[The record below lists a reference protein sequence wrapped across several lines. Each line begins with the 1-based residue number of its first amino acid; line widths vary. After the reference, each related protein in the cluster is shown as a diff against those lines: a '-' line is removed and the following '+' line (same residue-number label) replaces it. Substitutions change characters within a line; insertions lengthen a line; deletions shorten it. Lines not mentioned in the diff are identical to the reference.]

1 MTTLRN
7 RHVQVKGGTLSFQ
20 FRGKSG
26 IRHSVDVNDRQLARI
41 VKQCRDLPGQEL
53 FQYFDDHGD
62 LQPVDS
68 GDINEYLKTVAGD
81 DFTAKDFRTWSG
93 TVLALAALREFPPAE
108 TKKQAEKIVLCAIEA
123 VTKLLGNTRTVCRNH
138 CVHPGIV
145 DCYLDGAIEKV
156 LSRSKARKNAGLRA
170 DEVAVLT
177 ILKYLQTRESGKRK
191 AA

>member
-1 MTTLRN
+1 
-7 RHVQVKGGTLSFQ
+7 VKGETLSFE

-68 GDINEYLKTVAGD
+68 GDINEYLKDVAGD

-93 TVLALAALREFPPAE
+93 TVLALAALREFPAAA
-108 TKKQAEKIVLCAIEA
+108 TKKQAEKVVVCAIEA
-123 VTKLLGNTRTVCRNH
+123 VARMLGNTRTVCRKSY
-138 CVHPGIV
+138 VHPGIV
-145 DCYLDGAIEKV
+145 DCYLDGAIDKV
-156 LSRSKARKNAGLRA
+156 LTRPKAARKIAGLRA
-170 DEVAVLT
+170 DEVAVLS
-177 ILKYLQTRESGKRK
+177 ILRYLQTRESGKRK